1 MSWVVRAVRKPPLR
15 WHRLSHGGYGLAPAR
30 WQKVYFFY
38 LEVYFLDFL
47 IYFSY
52 FLIQKIYEEIGQA
65 APVCSCI
72 FPIKRQARGMSGPG
86 QKIFCPGIAAF
97 HLLL

>member
-1 MSWVVRAVRKPPLR
+1 MVWAVRKPHLR
-15 WHRLSHGGYGLAPAR
+15 GHRLSHGGHGLAPAS

-52 FLIQKIYEEIGQA
+52 FLIQKIYEEIGRA
-65 APVCSCI
+65 C
-72 FPIKRQARGMSGPG
+72 
-86 QKIFCPGIAAF
+86 
-97 HLLL
+97 LLIYFSY